1 MNFLSGTRARL
12 VTTSL
17 RSGCYFKMDKKSQ
30 PELELND
37 LPRPRDL
44 NARSEGQVRGARV
57 KLLKSE

>member
-37 LPRPRDL
+37 LPRPR
-44 NARSEGQVRGARV
+44 EGQVRGARV